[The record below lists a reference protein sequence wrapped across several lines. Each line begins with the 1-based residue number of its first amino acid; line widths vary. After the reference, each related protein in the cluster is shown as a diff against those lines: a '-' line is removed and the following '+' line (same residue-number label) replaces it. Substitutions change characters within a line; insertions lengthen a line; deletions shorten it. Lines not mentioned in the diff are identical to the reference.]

1 MNNDLIQQQFGANAA
16 AYMDSPVH
24 ARGASLARLVELLQP
39 QPAWQVLDVATGAGH
54 MAFAVAPHVSEV
66 TATDITSQMLQV
78 TQEQAAARGLG
89 NVRTATAEAHD
100 LPYPDSSF
108 DLVTCRIAA
117 HHFAAVPLFVQEAA
131 RVLRPG
137 GILAVVDNIVPP
149 GAVGHYV
156 NAFEKLRDPSH
167 GRCLTLEEWTALFAS
182 SGLTVA
188 NTETLAKRLNFDF
201 WAQRHDLTMQSY
213 LRALLLESNRAV
225 ATFLDPQGDG
235 EELTFR
241 LLEAIVTGLK
251 ASPQS

>member
-1 MNNDLIQQQFGANAA
+1 M
-16 AYMDSPVH
+16 
-24 ARGASLARLVELLQP
+24 
-39 QPAWQVLDVATGAGH
+39 
-54 MAFAVAPHVSEV
+54 VSSNIR
-66 TATDITSQMLQV
+66 TD
-78 TQEQAAARGLG
+78 
-89 NVRTATAEAHD
+89 TAEAHD

-117 HHFAAVPLFVQEAA
+117 HHFADVPLFVQEAA

-188 NTETLAKRLNFDF
+188 NAETLAKRLNFDF
-201 WAQRHDLTMQSY
+201 WAQRHDRTMQAY
-213 LRALLLESNRAV
+213 LRALLLESNTAV
-225 ATFLDPQGDG
+225 ATFLDPQGGWRRAD
-235 EELTFR
+235 LSPPR
-241 LLEAIVTGLK
+241 
-251 ASPQS
+251 SNCNRPQSRPSILSSVSIVLWIRSSLHRKQPGKEPLPQ